1 MNAKALNKTFQN
13 SICPGV
19 QNIFLI
25 NKTGALILASNNH
38 ESAKTLGAIISNI
51 WSDYDSCLSNSDTG
65 EGLKSMIVEC
75 EQGVVVIDIVCSM
88 FLCIQGGTDI
98 GRLMEISKK
107 LKESLESPL
116 QEIITS

>member
-1 MNAKALNKTFQN
+1 MMNAKALNKTFQN

-51 WSDYDSCLSNSDTG
+51 
-65 EGLKSMIVEC
+65 
-75 EQGVVVIDIVCSM
+75 
-88 FLCIQGGTDI
+88 
-98 GRLMEISKK
+98 
-107 LKESLESPL
+107 
-116 QEIITS
+116 

>member
-1 MNAKALNKTFQN
+1 
-13 SICPGV
+13 
-19 QNIFLI
+19 
-25 NKTGALILASNNH
+25 
-38 ESAKTLGAIISNI
+38 
-51 WSDYDSCLSNSDTG
+51 
-65 EGLKSMIVEC
+65 MIVEC